1 MYAHVS
7 VLGFCGGVFCGL
19 FYVNVLD
26 VVADDSVCF
35 GARDAESRSGFM

>member
-26 VVADDSVCF
+26 VADDSVCF
-35 GARDAESRSGFM
+35 SARDAESRSGFM